1 MRIDRWVAQASELS
15 RRDVQLAIKQ
25 GRLLVNG
32 TPVNSPA
39 FPVRAGDSVSLDG
52 RTLKAP
58 GARYFMLHKPAGYL
72 CATTDAH
79 HPTVLDL
86 LDEPNKHGLQIVG
99 RLDIDTTGLLLI
111 TDDGQWNHRV
121 TSPRRACEKT
131 YLAGL
136 AEPLADTA
144 PSLFAEGIM
153 LRNEQH
159 PTRPAQ
165 VQSLPDNQCRIT
177 ITEGRYHQVKRM
189 LGAVNNRVISLHR
202 ERIGQILLDPTLAP
216 GQYRP
221 LSAEE
226 VASVQ

>member
-1 MRIDRWVAQASELS
+1 MRIDRWVAQATDLS
-15 RRDVQLAIKQ
+15 RKEVQLAIKQ
-25 GRLLVNG
+25 GRICVNEK
-32 TPVNSPA
+32 PVASPA
-39 FPVRAGDSVSLDG
+39 FPVRADDCVSLDG
-52 RTLKAP
+52 NQLKAA

-111 TDDGQWNHRV
+111 TDDGQWNHRI

-131 YLAGL
+131 YVAGL
-136 AEPLADTA
+136 AEPLAETA
-144 PSLFAEGIM
+144 PALFAEGLL

-165 VQSLPDNQCRIT
+165 VESLPDNHCRVT

-189 LGAVNNRVISLHR
+189 LGAVNNRVTSLHR
-202 ERIGQILLDPTLAP
+202 ERIGQIHLDPALQP

-221 LSAEE
+221 LSDEE
-226 VASVQ
+226 IASV

>member
-1 MRIDRWVAQASELS
+1 MRIDRWVAQATDLS
-15 RRDVQLAIKQ
+15 RKAVQLAIKQ
-25 GRLLVNG
+25 GRIQVDEKAI
-32 TPVNSPA
+32 NSPA
-39 FPVRAGDSVSLDG
+39 FPVRANDKVTLDG
-52 RTLKAP
+52 HLLKAP

-86 LDEPNKHGLQIVG
+86 LDEANKHGLQIVG

-136 AEPLADTA
+136 AEPLASEA
-144 PSLFAEGIM
+144 PALFAEGIL

-165 VQSLPDNQCRIT
+165 VQSLPDNYCRIT

-189 LGAVNNRVISLHR
+189 LGAVNNRVVSLHR
-202 ERIGQILLDPTLAP
+202 ERIGEILLDPTLTP

-221 LSAEE
+221 LTAAEI
-226 VASVQ
+226 ASVQ